1 MPPIT
6 TPAGTIVSAGAHAY
20 PSLRR
25 ARRRP
30 LGQVDPSSVSLV
42 AGIGACLA
50 AAEVVTLAG
59 GTAPGVLAHATVL
72 LALVAVS
79 LRQPAGPAQQL
90 TLTMALV
97 PLIRMLSLTLP
108 AAIIPIVYWYLEIGL
123 AAFEG
128 IFLTM
133 RRLDLTPRDV
143 GLRSA
148 PIREVVSVGL
158 AGLVLG
164 IPAYLIVG
172 PVDLGQGGGLVGLGV
187 ASVVVIVFVGFL
199 EELLFR
205 GLIQTAGTQLFSRG
219 GVIVSVG
226 ATVLMYSA
234 SLNPRY
240 VIFAALVAAF
250 FGLVARRSG
259 SIAAPVAGHAALAWM
274 QLVVLPIILS

>member
-6 TPAGTIVSAGAHAY
+6 TPARAIVSTAAHAY

-30 LGQVDPSSVSLV
+30 LGQVDPSAVSLV
-42 AGIGACLA
+42 AGIGACLV
-50 AAEVVTLAG
+50 AAEVVSLAG

-72 LALVAVS
+72 LGLVVVS

-108 AAIIPIVYWYLEIGL
+108 AAIVPIVYWYLEIGL

-143 GLRSA
+143 GLRRA

-158 AGLVLG
+158 AGAVLG

-172 PVDLGQGGGLVGLGV
+172 PVDLGQGGGLVGLAV
-187 ASVVVIVFVGFL
+187 ASAVVIVFVGFL

-205 GLIQTAGTQLFSRG
+205 GLIQIAGTRLFSRG

-240 VIFAALVAAF
+240 VIFAALVATF

-259 SIAAPVAGHAALAWM
+259 SIAAPVAGHAALVWM